1 MSMPMPV
8 PAVPTEPP
16 TANGVPEA
24 PPPHPIIGRAPPA
37 MGVNLR
43 TLLEEMVTLGASDL
57 HIVAG
62 ESPKLRID
70 GEITSARTGGVL
82 GPKETLQLAYS
93 VLTENQKK
101 RFEQEDELDFSFG
114 IQSLARFRGNCFR
127 QRGCVSMV
135 IRQIPFSIKTFQDLG
150 LPASIAKMA
159 EKPRGLV
166 LVTGPTGSGKSTTLA
181 AMIDKIN
188 RERKGHIITVED
200 PIEFIHK
207 HQGCL
212 INQREVG
219 TDTKSFANAL
229 KYALR
234 EDPDVILIGEMRD
247 LETIQAALTI
257 AETGHLAFAT
267 LHTNS
272 AAEAINRI
280 IDVFPSHQQSQ
291 VRAQLAFVLEG
302 IITQTLVP
310 RATGRGRAM
319 AAEVLVV
326 TPAIRALIRD
336 DKVHQIY
343 SSMQSGKKFGM
354 QTLNDALYALYMN
367 REVAAEEC
375 LRVSGDPVEFQRMIG
390 QLDPMDDSNGTKQ
403 AGGKPTATR
412 GPMSG
417 SPAKR

>member
-1 MSMPMPV
+1 MTA
-8 PAVPTEPP
+8 PAASNTN
-16 TANGVPEA
+16 TSSNTN
-24 PPPHPIIGRAPPA
+24 
-37 MGVNLR
+37 VNLR
-43 TLLEEMVTLGASDL
+43 ALLEEMIERDASDL
-57 HIVAG
+57 HITAG
-62 ESPKLRID
+62 ERAKLRVD
-70 GEITSARTGGVL
+70 GDITNANLEYVL
-82 GPKETLQLAYS
+82 TPKDTLQLAYS

-101 RFEQEDELDFSFG
+101 RFEMEDELDFSFG
-114 IQSLARFRGNCFR
+114 IQNLARFRGNCFK

-135 IRQIPFSIKTFQDLG
+135 IRQIPFNIRSFSDLG
-150 LPASIAKMA
+150 LPAVIAKMA

-200 PIEFIHK
+200 PIEFIHR
-207 HQGCL
+207 HQGC
-212 INQREVG
+212 IVNQREVG

-234 EDPDVILIGEMRD
+234 EDPDTILIGEMRD

-302 IITQTLVP
+302 IITQTLLP
-310 RATGRGRAM
+310 KAKGRGRAM
-319 AAEVLVV
+319 AAEILVV

-343 SSMQSGKKFGM
+343 SLMQSGKKYGM
-354 QTLNDALYALYMN
+354 QTLNDALYQLYMS
-367 REVAAEEC
+367 REVTDEEC
-375 LRVSGDPVEFQRMIG
+375 LRVSGDPNEFLRMIG
-390 QLDPMDDSNGTKQ
+390 RMPVDDGNGEKERPPLTGGLKEK
-403 AGGKPTATR
+403 AGTAR
-412 GPMSG
+412 
-417 SPAKR
+417 R

>member
-1 MSMPMPV
+1 MSLPMQAV
-8 PAVPTEPP
+8 VPTETPKTPTGAEQPP
-16 TANGVPEA
+16 A
-24 PPPHPIIGRAPPA
+24 HPIVGRGPA
-37 MGVNLR
+37 AMALNLR

-57 HIVAG
+57 HVVAG

-70 GEITSARTGGVL
+70 GEMTNARTGGVL
-82 GPKETLQLAYS
+82 GPKDTLQLAYS

-101 RFEQEDELDFSFG
+101 RFEMEDELDFSFG
-114 IQSLARFRGNCFR
+114 IASLARFRGNCFR

-150 LPASIAKMA
+150 LPAAVARMA

-181 AMIDKIN
+181 ALIDKIN

-302 IITQTLVP
+302 IVTQTLVP
-310 RATGRGRAM
+310 RAGGRGRAM

-326 TPAIRALIRD
+326 TPAIRSLIRD

-343 SSMQSGKKFGM
+343 SSMQAGKKFGM
-354 QTLNDALYALYMN
+354 QTLNDALYALCMSK
-367 REVAAEEC
+367 EITLDEAVKVTSSPDEL
-375 LRVSGDPVEFQRMIG
+375 LRMLGKEPTQDDKTPPAHRNMTGGIG
-390 QLDPMDDSNGTKQ
+390 
-403 AGGKPTATR
+403 R
-412 GPMSG
+412 
-417 SPAKR
+417 R

>member
-1 MSMPMPV
+1 MTA
-8 PAVPTEPP
+8 PA
-16 TANGVPEA
+16 TAPG
-24 PPPHPIIGRAPPA
+24 I
-37 MGVNLR
+37 NLR
-43 TLLEEMVTLGASDL
+43 VLLEEVIERGASDL
-57 HIVAG
+57 HITAG
-62 ESPKLRID
+62 ERPKMRID
-70 GEITSARTGGVL
+70 GEITNSNVEYVMN
-82 GPKETLQLAYS
+82 PKDTLQLAYS
-93 VLTENQKK
+93 VLTEEQKK
-101 RFEQEDELDFSFG
+101 RFELEDELDFSFG
-114 IQSLARFRGNCFR
+114 IQNLARFRGNVFK

-135 IRQIPFSIKTFQDLG
+135 VRQIPFAIKTFDQLG
-150 LPASIAKMA
+150 LPGSIAKMA

-207 HQGCL
+207 HQSCI
-212 INQREVG
+212 INQREIG
-219 TDTKSFANAL
+219 SDTKSFANAL

-291 VRAQLAFVLEG
+291 VRAQLAFCLEG
-302 IITQTLVP
+302 IVTQTLLP
-310 RATGRGRAM
+310 RASGRGRAM
-319 AAEVLVV
+319 AAEILVV

-336 DKVHQIY
+336 DKIHQIY
-343 SSMQSGKKFGM
+343 SMMQSGKKYGM
-354 QTLNDALYALYMN
+354 QTMNDALYNLY
-367 REVAAEEC
+367 VSKTVTLDEC
-375 LRVSGDPVEFQRMIG
+375 LRASHDQNEFLRMIG
-390 QLDPMDDSNGTKQ
+390 QTPEDE
-403 AGGKPTATR
+403 GKPN
-412 GPMSG
+412 
-417 SPAKR
+417 

>member
-1 MSMPMPV
+1 MTAPAQSPV
-8 PAVPTEPP
+8 S
-16 TANGVPEA
+16 
-24 PPPHPIIGRAPPA
+24 
-37 MGVNLR
+37 LR
-43 TLLEEMVTLGASDL
+43 TLLDEMIERDASDL
-57 HIVAG
+57 HVSAG
-62 ESPKLRID
+62 DRPKLRVD
-70 GEITSARTGGVL
+70 GDIVNSSVEHVL
-82 GPKETLQLAYS
+82 TPRDTLQLAYS

-101 RFEQEDELDFSFG
+101 RFEMEDELDFSFG
-114 IQSLARFRGNCFR
+114 IANLSRFRGNVFK

-135 IRQIPFSIKTFQDLG
+135 IRRIPFQIKTFAELQ
-150 LPASIAKMA
+150 LPQVISSFA
-159 EKPRGLV
+159 ERPRGLV

-188 RERKGHIITVED
+188 TERRGHIITVED
-200 PIEFIHK
+200 PIEFIHR
-207 HQGCL
+207 HRNCI

-219 TDTKSFANAL
+219 ADTKSFASAL

-257 AETGHLAFAT
+257 AETGHLVFAT

-302 IITQTLVP
+302 IITQVLLP
-310 RATGRGRAM
+310 RLTGRGRAM
-319 AAEVLVV
+319 ASEILVV

-343 SSMQSGKKFGM
+343 SLMQSGKKFGM
-354 QTLNDALYALYMN
+354 QTMNDALYQLYVS
-367 REVAAEEC
+367 RQVSADEC
-375 LRVSGDPVEFQRMIG
+375 VRSSGDPNEFLRMIG
-390 QLDPMDDSNGTKQ
+390 KGPLDD
-403 AGGKPTATR
+403 
-412 GPMSG
+412 SG
-417 SPAKR
+417 SPPSTQNGNRPGERSLAGARR

>member
-1 MSMPMPV
+1 MTVPV
-8 PAVPTEPP
+8 ADIKPI
-16 TANGVPEA
+16 N
-24 PPPHPIIGRAPPA
+24 PPPPKPQ
-37 MGVNLR
+37 GVNLR
-43 TLLEEMVTLGASDL
+43 ALLEEMVSRNASDL

-62 ESPKLRID
+62 ERPKLRID
-70 GEITSARTGGVL
+70 GDITNASVEYEMTA
-82 GPKETLQLAYS
+82 KDTLTIAYS
-93 VLTENQKK
+93 VLTEQQKK
-101 RFEQEDELDFSFG
+101 RFELEDELDFSFG
-114 IQSLARFRGNCFR
+114 IQNLARFRGNCFK

-135 IRQIPFSIKTFQDLG
+135 VRQIPFAIKTFDQLG
-150 LPASIAKMA
+150 LPGSIAKMA

-207 HQGCL
+207 HQGC
-212 INQREVG
+212 IVNQREIG
-219 TDTKSFANAL
+219 SDTKSFANAL

-234 EDPDVILIGEMRD
+234 EDPDTILIGEMRD
-247 LETIQAALTI
+247 LETIAAALTI

-302 IITQTLVP
+302 IVTQTLLP
-310 RATGRGRAM
+310 KAQGKGRVM
-319 AAEVLVV
+319 AAEILVV

-343 SSMQSGKKFGM
+343 SSMQAGKKWGM
-354 QTLNDALYALYMN
+354 QTLNDALYQLYMN
-367 REVAAEEC
+367 REVTADEC
-375 LRVSGDPVEFQRMIG
+375 LRVSGDPTEFQRMIG
-390 QLDPMDDSNGTKQ
+390 QLDPADEGRTGQ
-403 AGGKPTATR
+403 PPAAKPTGTR
-412 GPMSG
+412 GPASG
-417 SPAKR
+417 TPVRR

>member
-1 MSMPMPV
+1 MTLPFIDTSSPSGPPK
-8 PAVPTEPP
+8 PAGT
-16 TANGVPEA
+16 
-24 PPPHPIIGRAPPA
+24 
-37 MGVNLR
+37 NLR
-43 TLLEEMVTLGASDL
+43 ALLEEMVSRNASDL

-62 ESPKLRID
+62 ERPKLRVD
-70 GEITSARTGGVL
+70 GDITNSSSDMELT
-82 GPKETLQLAYS
+82 PKDTLQLAYS
-93 VLTENQKK
+93 VLTEQQKK
-101 RFEQEDELDFSFG
+101 RFELEDELDFSFG
-114 IQSLARFRGNCFR
+114 IQNLARFRGNVFK

-135 IRQIPFSIKTFQDLG
+135 VRQIPFAVKTFDQLG
-150 LPASIAKMA
+150 LPGSIAKMA

-207 HQGCL
+207 HQSCI
-212 INQREVG
+212 INQREIG
-219 TDTKSFANAL
+219 SDTKSFANAL

-234 EDPDVILIGEMRD
+234 EDPDIILVGEMRD
-247 LETIQAALTI
+247 LETIAATLTI

-272 AAEAINRI
+272 AAEAINRM

-302 IITQTLVP
+302 IVTQTLLP
-310 RATGRGRAM
+310 KAQGKGRVM
-319 AAEVLVV
+319 AAEILVV

-343 SSMQSGKKFGM
+343 SSMQAGKKFGM
-354 QTLNDALYALYMN
+354 QTLNDALYQLYMN
-367 REVAAEEC
+367 REVTADEC
-375 LRVSGDPVEFQRMIG
+375 LRVSGDPTEFQRMIG
-390 QLDPMDDSNGTKQ
+390 QLDPAEDGSGKI
-403 AGGKPTATR
+403 APGKPATGR
-412 GPMSG
+412 PAPGG
-417 SPAKR
+417 SPVRR

>member
-1 MSMPMPV
+1 MT
-8 PAVPTEPP
+8 AIQVPTPP
-16 TANGVPEA
+16 AGSPGA
-24 PPPHPIIGRAPPA
+24 APDRQQPPPPDPVVGRAPPA
-37 MGVNLR
+37 LGLNLR
-43 TLLEEMVTLGASDL
+43 TLLDEMVAMNASDL
-57 HIVAG
+57 HICAG
-62 ESPKLRID
+62 EHPKLRID
-70 GEITSARTGGVL
+70 GDITNASTGGVL
-82 GPKETLQLAYS
+82 TTKDTMQLAYS

-101 RFEQEDELDFSFG
+101 RFEMEDELDFSFG
-114 IQSLARFRGNCFR
+114 IANLARFRGNCFR
-127 QRGCVSMV
+127 QRGCVGMV
-135 IRQIPFSIKTFQDLG
+135 IRQIPFRIKSFQELG
-150 LPASIAKMA
+150 LSGSIAKMA

-181 AMIDKIN
+181 AIIDKIN

-234 EDPDVILIGEMRD
+234 EDPDVILVGEMRD

-257 AETGHLAFAT
+257 AETGHLCFAT

-280 IDVFPSHQQSQ
+280 IDVFPPHQQSQ

-302 IITQTLVP
+302 IVTQTLVQK
-310 RATGRGRAM
+310 AKGHGRMM

-354 QTLNDALYALYMN
+354 QTLNDALYALY
-367 REVAAEEC
+367 VSKDITAEEA
-375 LRVSGDPVEFQRMIG
+375 LRVTSAPNEFLRMIG
-390 QLDPMDDSNGTKQ
+390 RTTDEHEVPSAPPPRPQMAS
-403 AGGKPTATR
+403 GGR
-412 GPMSG
+412 
-417 SPAKR
+417 R

>member
-1 MSMPMPV
+1 MTA
-8 PAVPTEPP
+8 PAAAT
-16 TANGVPEA
+16 G
-24 PPPHPIIGRAPPA
+24 I
-37 MGVNLR
+37 NLR
-43 TLLEEMVTLGASDL
+43 SLLEEMIERDASDL
-57 HIVAG
+57 HITAG
-62 ESPKLRID
+62 ERAKLRID
-70 GEITSARTGGVL
+70 GDIVNSKNEYMLS
-82 GPKETLQLAYS
+82 PKDTLQIAYS
-93 VLTENQKK
+93 VLTEQQKK
-101 RFEQEDELDFSFG
+101 RFEMDDELDFSFG
-114 IQSLARFRGNCFR
+114 IQNLARFRGNCFK

-135 IRQIPFSIKTFQDLG
+135 MRQIPISIKTFSDLN
-150 LPASIAKMA
+150 LPPVIARMA

-200 PIEFIHK
+200 PIEFIHR
-207 HQGCL
+207 HQGCI

-234 EDPDVILIGEMRD
+234 EDPDVLLIGEMRD

-291 VRAQLAFVLEG
+291 VRTQLAFVLEG
-302 IITQTLVP
+302 VITQVLLP
-310 RATGRGRAM
+310 KRSGKGRAM
-319 AAEVLVV
+319 AAEILVV

-336 DKVHQIY
+336 DKIHQIY
-343 SSMQSGKKFGM
+343 SSMQSGKKYGM
-354 QTLNDALYALYMN
+354 QTLNDSLYALYMS
-367 REVAAEEC
+367 REVDEAEC
-375 LRVSGDPVEFQRMIG
+375 LRVSGDPTEFLRMIG
-390 QLDPMDDSNGTKQ
+390 KTAGEGDTTPREITKPGAPV
-403 AGGKPTATR
+403 AGR
-412 GPMSG
+412 
-417 SPAKR
+417 R